1 MKLLAI
7 TFGVIFAGIGIVGIA
22 APSLIEQFGRSML
35 TPTSIYV
42 IGALRIFV
50 GIVLYVVAPVSRV
63 PVTLRV
69 IGVLVIVAG
78 LFTPAF
84 GVQRS
89 MAILDWVSGQGPWF
103 MRALL
108 CIPVAFGAFI
118 AYALSSPRTPR

>member
-1 MKLLAI
+1 MRLLAI
-7 TFGVIFAGIGIVGIA
+7 VFGVIFAGIGIVGVA
-22 APSLIEQFGRSML
+22 APSLIEQLGRSML

-42 IGALRIFV
+42 IAALRICV
-50 GIVLYVVAPVSRV
+50 GIVLFVVAPVSRAPAV
-63 PVTLRV
+63 LRV
-69 IGVLVIVAG
+69 LGVVVIVAG

-89 MAILDWVSGQGPWF
+89 MEMLDWVSGQGPWF

-118 AYALSSPRTPR
+118 VYALSSPRASR